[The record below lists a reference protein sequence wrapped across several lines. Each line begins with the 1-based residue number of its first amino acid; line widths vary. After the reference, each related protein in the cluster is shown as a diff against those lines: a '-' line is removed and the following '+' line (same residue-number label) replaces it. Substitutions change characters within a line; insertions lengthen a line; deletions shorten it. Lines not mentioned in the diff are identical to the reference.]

1 MNDDKNFKN
10 FKNYQKKEKN
20 NNNSVCYLHKSSTID
35 PMILLIRFIFGDAL
49 DN

>member
-1 MNDDKNFKN
+1 MNDDKDFKN

-35 PMILLIRFIFGDAL
+35 SMILFIRFIFGDAL